1 MRSELT
7 GLARNL
13 RKRSTDVER
22 LLWRHLRARQPDGL
36 KFRRQQPIG
45 NYIVDF
51 ACLERGVVIELD
63 GGQHASQVRKDRR
76 RDRWFEVEGFTVLR
90 FWDNEVLTN
99 TDGVLEVV
107 SESCLDHPPLT
118 PPFKGREWMGA
129 GGAEAT
135 EGAPDSK
142 SSATR
147 SETG

>member
-7 GLARNL
+7 DLARNL
-13 RKRSTDVER
+13 RKRSTDAER
-22 LLWRHLRARQPDGL
+22 LLWRHLRARQLDGL

-63 GGQHASQVRKDRR
+63 GGQHAAEVQKDRK

-90 FWDNEVLTN
+90 FWNNEVLTN

-118 PPFKGREWMGA
+118 PPLE
-129 GGAEAT
+129 GGE
-135 EGAPDSK
+135 
-142 SSATR
+142 
-147 SETG
+147 

>member
-7 GLARNL
+7 DLARNL
-13 RKRSTDVER
+13 RKRSTDAER
-22 LLWRHLRARQPDGL
+22 LLWRHLRARQLDGL

-63 GGQHASQVRKDRR
+63 GGQHASEVQKDRK

-118 PPFKGREWMGA
+118 PPLE
-129 GGAEAT
+129 GGE
-135 EGAPDSK
+135 
-142 SSATR
+142 
-147 SETG
+147 